1 MKTLIRLAWE
11 ALFLREEP
19 YAEIHEG
26 PNPALRGL
34 GLIALIAV
42 AVALV
47 GLVGTT
53 LEWATTPNMED
64 IQRTVLEGIQKMP
77 FYQEMQ
83 SNPEFREQFQ
93 WQFDLQQR
101 IISQVAGANITSAAS
116 RIILLPLWLAFTWLL
131 YGVVAHL
138 FARLLGGQGGLGQT
152 LGCTALAMAPQVLNL
167 ATFFPYLI
175 VGGVVGTWTL
185 LCRYVALKTCHRLTW
200 NRALAATLLPYV
212 ALAVVVS
219 FFACL
224 GGVAMSLIFG
234 VGGGTSQ

>member
-1 MKTLIRLAWE
+1 MAWE
-11 ALFLREEP
+11 ALFLSEEP
-19 YAEIHEG
+19 YAEMREDS
-26 PNPALRGL
+26 NPVGRGL
-34 GLIALIAV
+34 VLIALIAV

-53 LEWATTPNMED
+53 LEWATSPKMAD
-64 IQRTVLEGIQKMP
+64 IQRTVLEGIQRMP

-93 WQFDLQQR
+93 RQFDLQWQ
-101 IISQVAGANITSAAS
+101 IMSGVAGASIGGAAS
-116 RIILLPLWLAFTWLL
+116 QIVLLPLGLAFTWLL
-131 YGVVAHL
+131 YGVVSHL
-138 FARLLGGQGGLGQT
+138 FARLVGGQGGLAQT
-152 LGCTALAMAPQVLNL
+152 LGCTALAVTPQLLNL
-167 ATFFPYLI
+167 AMFFPYLA

-212 ALAVVVS
+212 ALGVVVS

-224 GGVAMSLIFG
+224 VAVVMSLIFG
-234 VGGGTSQ
+234 GGASQ